1 MAAGG
6 PGDHPL
12 TDILN
17 FKLEVYNKECDE
29 LIKQISKFVSRHTLS
44 EMFDWFDNFSATDNQ
59 LKAFENNLSQKLEEL
74 KTEAKINGWEI
85 ENK

>member
-17 FKLEVYNKECDE
+17 FNLDVYNKECDG
-29 LIKQISKFVSRHTLS
+29 LIRQISKFVSIQSLY
-44 EMFDWFDNFSATDNQ
+44 EMFNWFDNFSATENQ
-59 LKAFENNLSQKLEEL
+59 LKTFEEKLSIKLIEL
-74 KTEAKINGWEI
+74 QAMAESNGWE
-85 ENK
+85 KK

>member
-17 FKLEVYNKECDE
+17 FNLDVYNKECDG
-29 LIKQISKFVSRHTLS
+29 LIRRISKFVSIKNLY
-44 EMFDWFDNFSATDNQ
+44 EMFDWFDNFSATEDQ
-59 LKAFENNLSQKLEEL
+59 LKAFEEKLSIKLNEL
-74 KTEAKINGWEI
+74 RAMAEYNGWE
-85 ENK
+85 KK